1 MINNNKHIVFID
13 YIRVIAM
20 LMIVA
25 LHCICYYTGKWGGQD
40 RPRIE
45 FYDGLSDILHGIALP
60 MFTCISGFLYAVQRE
75 RGKYSD
81 YGRFVIGKVKR
92 LLVPMIVWSAI
103 CMLIIP
109 VAQFSFAGL
118 MGYHHLW
125 FLGMLFW
132 LFVLSP
138 ILFRLAHVSDNGV
151 LLCSCVLIVVSFLF
165 SKNPMAQLPLEIS
178 DAGKYVCAFYA
189 GIASGV
195 HYKKLAKT
203 ENKRLWFVGVVLML
217 AFIAESMLWR
227 RIDSLLIVN
236 ICHLSRYIMSTVL
249 CVVLIAALMKAEIKV
264 GKWIAYLSILS
275 MGIYVIHHIVIELLL
290 KIGFVGMFMKEHIVM
305 APVCLMFV
313 VLVVS
318 IMTADMI
325 KRSRFISKLL

>member
-1 MINNNKHIVFID
+1 MKECRRLEYIEV
-13 YIRVIAM
+13 IRVISM

-109 VAQFSFAGL
+109 GAQFSFAGL

-227 RIDSLLIVN
+227 RIDSYFIAN
-236 ICHLSRYIMSTVL
+236 ICHFSRYVISTVL
-249 CVVLIAALMKAEIKV
+249 CVVVIAIFMKAGVRAEKRV
-264 GKWIAYLSILS
+264 AYLSALS
-275 MGIYVIHHIVIELLL
+275 MGIYEIHHIVIELLL
-290 KIGFVGMFMKEHIVM
+290 KLDHVDEFMRENVM
-305 APVCLMFV
+305 LAPMMLMAV
-313 VLVVS
+313 VMLVSTGLTDV
-318 IMTADMI
+318 M
-325 KRSRFISKLL
+325 KRNKILSKII